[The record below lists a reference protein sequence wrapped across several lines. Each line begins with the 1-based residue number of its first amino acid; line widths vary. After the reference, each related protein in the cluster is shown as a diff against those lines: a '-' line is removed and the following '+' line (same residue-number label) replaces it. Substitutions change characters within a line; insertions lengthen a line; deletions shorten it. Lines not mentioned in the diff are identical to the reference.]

1 MGPSHLDWR
10 IRSASHCSLTRA
22 FTEPEVL
29 HVDQLGDFGGDVC
42 HRIFCNA
49 QAASRAQQG
58 ADLSESLVRRSV
70 HNRDELTA
78 RCPMALYRCC
88 ASTHDAMVRSTSDTI
103 RVVCVDT
110 CGMTR
115 VRLLARRERAE
126 FADTKSPRTADRQVE
141 CDNRQPY

>member
-1 MGPSHLDWR
+1 MLKPLREPSKGLTFR
-10 IRSASHCSLTRA
+10 RASYVVPL
-22 FTEPEVL
+22 
-29 HVDQLGDFGGDVC
+29 
-42 HRIFCNA
+42 
-49 QAASRAQQG
+49 
-58 ADLSESLVRRSV
+58 